1 MDYSNGAVDVDRLG
15 QVDLVLPRVLREV
28 LLQHGVAVGPE
39 ETRKRGFKAQGA
51 DTNAVIQILLASE
64 LYK

>member
-1 MDYSNGAVDVDRLG
+1 MDDSNGAVDVDRLG

-51 DTNAVIQILLASE
+51 DINSQLRSPVSS
-64 LYK
+64 